1 MGQSSVIKVK
11 LLMFKFRFR
20 NETEKAVVEQS
31 GEEVSSASCSTG
43 TKKENMAKHFMK
55 EPAAHPPDRLA

>member
-1 MGQSSVIKVK
+1 
-11 LLMFKFRFR
+11 MFKFRFR